1 MMAFWAGMAWVD
13 GQWQHDVRL
22 EVDSSGSWARIQA
35 GCSAEPGDTKLRVIL
50 PGLTDAH
57 SHAFQRAMAGFSEQ
71 GSADGDNFWRWRDAM
86 YQVALRITPEQLSV
100 IATWLYAELLSYGYT
115 QVCEFHYVHRD
126 PDGELYGN
134 AAEMALATVE
144 AARQAGIGITV
155 LPTLYQHRGFGQEGL
170 AHNQRRFA
178 GSPDLM
184 ASIRDAVN
192 KSAKQSGQPGLVNA
206 GVAIHS
212 LRAVHE
218 PGLRELLDCC
228 GEHPIHI
235 HVSEQQRE
243 VQDCVAHTGMRPI
256 EWLTEK
262 FTLDARWNLVHAT
275 HALAREL
282 EAVAHHGA
290 SVVICP
296 VTEANLGD
304 GIFDLATALDV
315 GLSCS
320 IGTDSHTNRDWA
332 SELRSLEYSL
342 RLTRLARNVASRQS
356 SGFRPTGQVLFDM
369 ALKGGAKASGLRLAG
384 LAVGQRADFME
395 IDRSAISVAGV
406 PDENLMEA
414 LVFSGPGIKPKRVFV
429 AGQQRQPD
437 LEAITAKA
445 VQVMHELWRQ

>member
-1 MMAFWAGMAWVD
+1 MAFWADMAWVG
-13 GQWQHDVRL
+13 GQWQHQVRF
-22 EVDSSGSWARIQA
+22 EVDDSGFWKSIEANVNP
-35 GCSAEPGDTKLRVIL
+35 EEGDERLGAVL
-50 PGLTDAH
+50 PGLVDAH

-71 GSADGDNFWRWRDAM
+71 GSAGGDNFWRWRDAM

-100 IATWLYAELLSYGYT
+100 IAAWLYAELLSQGYT

-126 PDGELYGN
+126 PDGELYAN
-134 AAEMALATVE
+134 PAQMALATVD
-144 AARQAGIGITV
+144 AAKHAGIGITV
-155 LPTLYQHRGFGQEGL
+155 LPTLYQHRGFGQTGL
-170 AHNQRRFA
+170 GHDQRRFA
-178 GSPDLM
+178 SSPELICL
-184 ASIRDAVN
+184 IRDSV
-192 KSAKQSGQPGLVNA
+192 KQFAANEKMDHLVNA

-218 PGLRELLDCC
+218 PGLQELLADC

-243 VQDCVAHTGMRPI
+243 VQDCVARTGMRPI
-256 EWLTEK
+256 EWLTDR
-262 FTLDARWNLVHAT
+262 FTLDTRWNLVHAT
-275 HALAREL
+275 HALPTEL
-282 EAVAHHGA
+282 QAVAHQNA

-304 GIFDLATALDV
+304 GIFDLETALDA

-332 SELRSLEYSL
+332 GELRSLEYSL
-342 RLTRLARNVASRQS
+342 RLTRQARNIASRES

-369 ALKGGAKASGLRLAG
+369 ALTGGVKAAGLPLAG

-395 IDRSAISVAGV
+395 IDRSAIAVAGV

-414 LVFSGPGIKPKRVFV
+414 LVFSSPATKPKQVFV
-429 AGQQRQPD
+429 AGKLQAPD

-445 VQVMHELWRQ
+445 AQVMRELWQA

>member
-1 MMAFWAGMAWVD
+1 MMTFWAEMAWID
-13 GQWQHDVRL
+13 GQWQHKVRL
-22 EVDSSGSWARIQA
+22 AADESGFWQSIQTNVDP
-35 GCSAEPGDTKLRVIL
+35 EPQDEKLGVVL
-50 PGLTDAH
+50 PGLVDAH
-57 SHAFQRAMAGFSEQ
+57 SHAFQRAMVGFSEQ

-100 IATWLYAELLSYGYT
+100 IAAWLYAELLSQGYT

-126 PDGELYGN
+126 PDGEHYAN
-134 AAEMALATVE
+134 PAQMALAAVD
-144 AARQAGIGITV
+144 AAKQTGIGITV
-155 LPTLYQHRGFGQEGL
+155 LPTLYQHRGFGQRGL
-170 AHNQRRFA
+170 GHDQRRFA
-178 GSPDLM
+178 SRPELIC
-184 ASIRDAVN
+184 SIRDSV
-192 KSAKQSGQPGLVNA
+192 KQSATNDKMDHLVNA

-218 PGLRELLDCC
+218 PGLHELLAGC

-243 VQDCVAHTGMRPI
+243 VQDCVAHTGRRPI
-256 EWLTEK
+256 EWLADR
-262 FTLDARWNLVHAT
+262 FALDARWNLVHAT
-275 HALAREL
+275 HAVPAELQAIARQ
-282 EAVAHHGA
+282 GA

-304 GIFDLATALDV
+304 GIFDLETALDA

-332 SELRSLEYSL
+332 GELRSLEYSL
-342 RLTRLARNVASRQS
+342 RLTRLARNVASCES

-369 ALKGGAKASGLRLAG
+369 ALSGGVEAAGLPLAG
-384 LAVGQRADFME
+384 LAVGQRADVME
-395 IDRSAISVAGV
+395 IDRSAIAVAGV

-414 LVFSGPGIKPKRVFV
+414 LVFSTPAIKPQQVFV
-429 AGQQRQPD
+429 AGKRQAPD

-445 VQVMHELWRQ
+445 AQVMRELWQP